1 MTPRSWTRLARVW
14 PILVVAVASGDELRL
29 KNGDRLSGA
38 VVTMSGGQLTFA
50 SALAGKVVVKLADVA
65 SLVTDTEVRFVSH
78 RFVASGKLALEAD
91 RAVLRTT
98 AGQDHPF
105 EWSEVESL
113 NLALPRY
120 RWEGSVTSGLNVT
133 QSARDS
139 QVLTV
144 SGEFG
149 RKTPRERKLL
159 SASYL
164 YGRQTEPGGG
174 PLRTTQDTWKLT
186 GQYDHLLRQGFFLYA
201 NSKFEGDRIND
212 LRLRTILGTGAGYAW
227 LDRPALAFSTELGL
241 SGVMERFGGGA
252 SPRDRVTGQLSTKFR
267 RIFGR
272 GLELRHTADYLP
284 SLNDLRDYLL
294 STQIT
299 LRSTLGNGL
308 FTDAKLVYD
317 FDATPAPN
325 AKRETVRYIFGIG
338 YRF

>member
-1 MTPRSWTRLARVW
+1 MVRLW
-14 PILVVAVASGDELRL
+14 PILVVATVSADELRL
-29 KNGDRLSGA
+29 RNGDRLSGA

-50 SALAGKVVVKLADVA
+50 TALLGKVVVKLADIA
-65 SLVTDTEVRFVSH
+65 SLVTDSEVRFVSQ
-78 RFVASGKLALEAD
+78 RVVARGKLALEDD
-91 RAVLRTT
+91 RAVLRTA
-98 AGQDHPF
+98 AGQEHPF

-113 NLALPRY
+113 NLTPPRY
-120 RWEGSVTSGLNVT
+120 PWDGSVTAGLNVT

-139 QVLTV
+139 QVLNLAA
-144 SGEFG
+144 ELG

-164 YGRQTEPGGG
+164 YGRQSEPGGG
-174 PLRTTQDTWKLT
+174 PLQTSQDNWKVV
-186 GQYDHLLRQGFFLYA
+186 GQYDHLLRQGFFLYGNA
-201 NSKFEGDRIND
+201 RLEGDRIND

-241 SGVMERFGGGA
+241 SSVMERFGGGA
-252 SPRDRVTGQLSTKFR
+252 SPRDRITGQLSTKFR
-267 RIFGR
+267 RVLGR
-272 GLELRHTADYLP
+272 GLELRHAADYLP
-284 SLNDLRDYLL
+284 SLNDLRDYLF
-294 STQIT
+294 STQLT

-325 AKRETVRYIFGIG
+325 AKRETVRYVFGIG